1 MLDIRNTN
9 DLMIIIM
16 TVILTLNNY
25 YMFITT
31 TRRFFYDL
39 QKLKNNNYC
48 VFEYNIHV
56 LIKTVLR

>member
-16 TVILTLNNY
+16 AVILTLNNY

-31 TRRFFYDL
+31 TRRLLYDL
-39 QKLKNNNYC
+39 QKVNNNSYC
-48 VFEYNIHV
+48 VFKYNS
-56 LIKTVLR
+56 